1 LHVGFDL
8 CQFSQFLFWQYC
20 VTAVTELPVEAFE
33 FDVLDGFMSK
43 TADAF
48 TDGSCKFSQ
57 CSCCCYLKKKII
69 ENSDLQ
75 NNKKE
80 RKKEKKKEKRKKKK
94 KKKRRKMQTMA
105 ASLKLVTLVSNFQ
118 TALAC
123 SNWSV
128 SATEL
133 YSSLIHFM
141 NNFSI
146 SLRTRKII
154 LPTTRPSTF
163 LFDSK
168 SVRYSY

>member
-80 RKKEKKKEKRKKKK
+80 RKKEKKKDANHGSFVEVGDVGF
-94 KKKRRKMQTMA
+94 
-105 ASLKLVTLVSNFQ
+105 KLPNSFGM
-118 TALAC
+118 
-123 SNWSV
+123 
-128 SATEL
+128 
-133 YSSLIHFM
+133 F
-141 NNFSI
+141 
-146 SLRTRKII
+146 
-154 LPTTRPSTF
+154 
-163 LFDSK
+163 
-168 SVRYSY
+168 